1 MLSSSADPDLR
12 RIAWQVEGA
21 DMGPGSQQEYRR
33 YKGRCAT
40 MAVEGRGA
48 AQVRTDH
55 SDAL

>member
-1 MLSSSADPDLR
+1 
-12 RIAWQVEGA
+12 
-21 DMGPGSQQEYRR
+21 MGPGSQQEYRR

-40 MAVEGRGA
+40 IAVEGRGA